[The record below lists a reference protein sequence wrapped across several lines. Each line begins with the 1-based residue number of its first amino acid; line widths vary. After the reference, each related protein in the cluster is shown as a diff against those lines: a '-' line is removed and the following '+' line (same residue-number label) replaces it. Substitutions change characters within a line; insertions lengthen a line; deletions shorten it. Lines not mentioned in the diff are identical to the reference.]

1 MDVQAFLLCDSV
13 VQDALTGKTSVN
25 GIFDNISSKTF
36 PAVHPSCFIFFRI
49 ICDSPGDHS
58 VVINVVAPSGIREQ
72 MPTISI
78 RVGPTNLAKGIVQIQ
93 GLPLPVEGRY
103 EFELLFDGQR
113 LAGYMLDAIA
123 IGGESHGS
131 VH

>member
-1 MDVQAFLLCDSV
+1 MEVQAFLLCDSV
-13 VQDALTGKTSVN
+13 VQDAHTGKTIVH
-25 GIFDNISSKTF
+25 GIFDRLSSKTF
-36 PAVHPSCFIFFRI
+36 PAVHPSCAIFFRI
-49 ICDSPGDHS
+49 RCDNQGDHS
-58 VVINVVAPSGIREQ
+58 VIINVVAPSNMRQQ
-72 MPTISI
+72 MPTLPV
-78 RVGPTNLAKGIVQIQ
+78 RVGPTNVAQGTIHIQ

-123 IGGESHGS
+123 IGESHGS